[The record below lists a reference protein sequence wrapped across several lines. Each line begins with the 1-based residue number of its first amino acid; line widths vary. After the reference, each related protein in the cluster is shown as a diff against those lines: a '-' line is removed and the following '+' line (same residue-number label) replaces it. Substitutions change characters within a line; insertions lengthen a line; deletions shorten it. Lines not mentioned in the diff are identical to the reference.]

1 MYSYLNIKKK
11 LLENNIMPSPQRMA
25 VMQFLTNNP
34 IHPTVETVY
43 SALVDEIP
51 TLSKTTV
58 YNTLQLFYDKGIV
71 RAINIEEKNIRYDA
85 DTSEHAHFIC
95 KKCGKIMDIAIDS
108 INNIS
113 IYSGNNKVTEMN
125 LYLAGICEICNNQCD
140 KL

>member
-1 MYSYLNIKKK
+1 M
-11 LLENNIMPSPQRMA
+11 ENNIMPSPQRMA